1 MRHALLCLAL
11 LALAAPA
18 AAAPLGFLLERVQ
31 PKAGQ
36 GGEYLWLA
44 FGPGGE
50 PHLSYYHRDRGD
62 LHYAVRIGGSWNIE
76 TVHDGPDGAGYG
88 LYSFLLLDASGTPHI
103 VYHSLTGG
111 DLWYATK
118 PGASWERTRVDGAD
132 GSTVGRYANLRITPD
147 GRKHILYHDEIAGD
161 LRHAIHDGS
170 GWSVAK
176 VDTTGVVG
184 IKARMILDAAGRL
197 HAAWYDQTHGDLRY
211 GRYEA
216 GQWQLETADTGGG
229 ADVGSYASL
238 AMGRDG
244 LLRIA
249 HWNADANE
257 PRLTR
262 QLAGGGWTSSDV
274 EPDGDPG
281 GLYGQFTSLQLD
293 PLDRPLLAWMRWQ
306 QDNASLHYAGPAPV
320 GLQPSQVVATGD
332 VGYHAA
338 LVLGADR
345 VPYIAYYDN
354 GSDSLW
360 LATGQRA
367 TPVPGRSFGAFRA
380 RP

>member
-1 MRHALLCLAL
+1 MRHATIVLLL
-11 LALAAPA
+11 LALAPA
-18 AAAPLGFLLERVQ
+18 ATAAPLGFVLERVQ

-44 FGPGGE
+44 FDTAGE

-62 LHYAVRIGGSWNIE
+62 LHYAVRSGGTWTIE
-76 TVHDGPDGAGYG
+76 TVHDGPDDAGYG
-88 LYSFLLLDASGTPHI
+88 LYSFLLLDDLGTPHI

-111 DLWYATK
+111 DLWYATR
-118 PGASWERTRVDGAD
+118 GGGGWQRTRVDGAD
-132 GSTVGRYANLRITPD
+132 GSTVGRYANLRITST
-147 GRKHILYHDEIAGD
+147 GVKHVIYHDEIAGD
-161 LRHAIHDGS
+161 LRHAIDDGN

-176 VDTTGVVG
+176 VDTAGVVG
-184 IKARMILDAAGRL
+184 IKARMVLDDQDRL
-197 HAAWYDQTHGDLRY
+197 HAAWYDQTNGALRY
-211 GRYEA
+211 GLYDGSDWA
-216 GQWQLETADTGGG
+216 LETADSGSGD
-229 ADVGSYASL
+229 DVGSYASL

-249 HWNADANE
+249 HWNASANE

-293 PLDRPLLAWMRWQ
+293 PLDRPMMAWMRWQ
-306 QDNASLHYAGPAPV
+306 VGNASLHYAGPAPV

-338 LVLGADR
+338 LVVGPGR
-345 VPYIAYYDN
+345 VPYIAYYDL
-354 GSDSLW
+354 GTDSLW